1 MMHFPAPLYRTPGPY
16 RKGKGL
22 KTYRVAGAKDQAQ
35 YDAMIANGWF
45 PSYEEAV
52 AGKAADV
59 IVEAAEAFEEAV
71 DEVSGPTREELE
83 QKAEELGVSFNKRTS
98 NRKLAERIAAALEG

>member
-1 MMHFPAPLYRTPGPY
+1 MHFPAPLYRTPGPY

-22 KTYRVAGAKDQAQ
+22 KTYRVAGAKDQEQ

-52 AGKAADV
+52 AGKVADA
-59 IVEAAEAFEEAV
+59 IIEAAEAFEDAV
-71 DEVSGPTREELE
+71 DDVSKPTREELE

-98 NRKLAERIAAALEG
+98 DKKLAERIAQALEG

>member
-83 QKAEELGVSFNKRTS
+83 QKADELGVSFNKRTS

>member
-1 MMHFPAPLYRTPGPY
+1 MHFPAPLYRTPGPY

>member
-45 PSYEEAV
+45 QSYEEAV

>member
-1 MMHFPAPLYRTPGPY
+1 MHFPAPLYRTPGPY

-22 KTYRVAGAKDQAQ
+22 KTYRVAGAKDQEQ

-52 AGKAADV
+52 AGKVADA
-59 IVEAAEAFEEAV
+59 IVEAAEAFEDAV
-71 DEVSGPTREELE
+71 DDVSGPTREELE

-98 NRKLAERIAAALEG
+98 DKKLAERIAQALEG